1 MPYGLA
7 SSRIWRNRL
16 SLVSLLL
23 AGSLLA
29 APSPLD
35 DEEFLIFLADSI
47 EKDGELIDPLSMI
60 EESNEND
67 HEQWDSKIK
76 EEEASDDEFK

>member
-1 MPYGLA
+1 M
-7 SSRIWRNRL
+7 
-16 SLVSLLL
+16 
-23 AGSLLA
+23 A

-67 HEQWDSKIK
+67 HEQWDSKTK